1 MSANDFCPRA
11 VREEPIHEVGRDE
24 LRTAHLVF
32 RGADGFE
39 VAIPER
45 LLARAIAIGEAHA
58 PLEWLGQLVG
68 LRCLDAGG
76 PHVVIEAIVQ
86 DMGARREPHF
96 VTSTVESEARTRA
109 LAREQFPDA
118 VVVGWI
124 HGHVRHGAQYSRHD
138 FKNQATW
145 TDPNSIGVV
154 VDPWDDRRLAVY
166 RGPKGERLTQQTRP
180 AQPHATA
187 PDESSDPPTSR
198 RRLTRRLARHLPVVA
213 AALVVGG
220 WMGRTEARVCALER
234 SLFRAAE
241 PRFHALSASP
251 PRDDPPR
258 YAGVCTREGMSAPV
272 LVLQHSPREER
283 AQRTGS
289 DAHGGDR
296 SGRQSGGRSGRGQ
309 GGSRS

>member
-1 MSANDFCPRA
+1 MSTNDFCPRA
-11 VREEPIHEVGRDE
+11 VREEPVREVGRDE
-24 LRTAHLVF
+24 IRTAHLVF
-32 RGADGFE
+32 HGADGFE

-45 LLARAIAIGEAHA
+45 LLARAIAIGKAHA

-86 DMGARREPHF
+86 DVGARREPHF

-166 RGPKGERLTQQTRP
+166 RGPKGERLTQQMRP

-187 PDESSDPPTSR
+187 PDASTDPPTSR
-198 RRLTRRLARHLPVVA
+198 RRRARRIARQLLIVA
-213 AALVVGG
+213 AAIVVGG
-220 WMGRTEARVCALER
+220 WMGRNEARMSVLER
-234 SLFRAAE
+234 SPLHAAE
-241 PRFHALSASP
+241 QRHRAPSAAPSP
-251 PRDDPPR
+251 GDSPR
-258 YAGVCTREGMSAPV
+258 YVGVCAREGRSAPV
-272 LVLQHSPREER
+272 LVPQHPPGDGRT
-283 AQRTGS
+283 QRTGT
-289 DAHGGDR
+289 DAHGVDR
-296 SGRQSGGRSGRGQ
+296 SGRRSGGRSRRGQ
-309 GGSRS
+309 GGSRL